1 MEKNF
6 FDNYFEVQ
14 NNAKELNN
22 NVEILQEIGV
32 NIRTTNT
39 YVINQIRK
47 KFDMYFNVN
56 EGKNPSFTYSVYADV
71 DNSKNYN
78 NEIIQKYF
86 DKYGQDFTIHL
97 GHNEGENRYGKKI
110 TCGKQMYALFLYS
123 NTLVKVDYNQ
133 KSIFI
138 KNVDEKKLALD
149 VTRIIKDGILQRLL
163 EAAGWK
169 IFHAGFAKYKNEGYL
184 LLGDTGSGKTTL
196 LLGLCSLGATLVS
209 NDRVFIHSQTG
220 SVLGWPE
227 DISVGS
233 GCISANTNLRTYFQF
248 NENENMNSSI
258 KKQKLILRN
267 FNTVFSQKPEST
279 AKTIDHIIV
288 PQLVLYGD
296 ITAPW
301 TNINEKEMR
310 NILEKSCLS
319 PYDPEHPH
327 WLEMIQV
334 DAHSS
339 KYKKALI
346 QTLCQK
352 GRKLCFR
359 TVNESLFI
367 QDN

>member
-1 MEKNF
+1 
-6 FDNYFEVQ
+6 
-14 NNAKELNN
+14 
-22 NVEILQEIGV
+22 
-32 NIRTTNT
+32 
-39 YVINQIRK
+39 
-47 KFDMYFNVN
+47 
-56 EGKNPSFTYSVYADV
+56 
-71 DNSKNYN
+71 
-78 NEIIQKYF
+78 
-86 DKYGQDFTIHL
+86 
-97 GHNEGENRYGKKI
+97 
-110 TCGKQMYALFLYS
+110 
-123 NTLVKVDYNQ
+123 
-133 KSIFI
+133 
-138 KNVDEKKLALD
+138 
-149 VTRIIKDGILQRLL
+149 
-163 EAAGWK
+163 
-169 IFHAGFAKYKNEGYL
+169 
-184 LLGDTGSGKTTL
+184 
-196 LLGLCSLGATLVS
+196 
-209 NDRVFIHSQTG
+209 
-220 SVLGWPE
+220 
-227 DISVGS
+227 
-233 GCISANTNLRTYFQF
+233 
-248 NENENMNSSI
+248 MNSSI